1 MEPGGTSASRS
12 ERSTNRTAD
21 FIGIVIAI
29 LTLTVPLAV
38 IAYYSSGL
46 EAPPSTNYATQRA
59 ESR

>member
-1 MEPGGTSASRS
+1 MEPGSPSASTS
-12 ERSTNRTAD
+12 ERSINRTAD

-38 IAYYSSGL
+38 IAYYSSGS
-46 EAPPSTNYATQRA
+46 EAPPAASYAKQRS

>member
-1 MEPGGTSASRS
+1 MEPGSPSASTS
-12 ERSTNRTAD
+12 ERSTNWTAD

-38 IAYYSSGL
+38 IAYYSSSSD
-46 EAPPSTNYATQRA
+46 APSATGYVKQRA